1 MSTGVQTA
9 TGKFVWHDNTSTNV
23 EKAKTF
29 YTELFGWDT
38 EIFKPGE
45 IDYTMIKAGG
55 QNHGGFGAAQG
66 GAPSAWLGHV
76 LVTDVDETVLRAEG
90 AGGKLIAAPMDIPDV
105 GRMAVIADP
114 QGAVIA
120 AFASAGDPPAGEG
133 TFVWDELTTTDVAG
147 AKSFYK
153 EVFGWTSKDS
163 PMGDMTYTIFQR
175 AGDIDTA
182 GCMERPAGVDA
193 PPHWTPYIAT
203 PDVDETVTKAKGL
216 DATIIQDATDIPNM
230 GRFAI
235 IQDPTGA
242 VFGIWQTS
250 GS

>member
-1 MSTGVQTA
+1 MSTGVKTA
-9 TGKFVWHDNTSTNV
+9 IGRFVWHDITSTDV
-23 EKAKTF
+23 DKAKTF
-29 YTELFGWDT
+29 YTDLFGWET
-38 EIFKPGE
+38 ELFKPGE
-45 IDYTMIKAGG
+45 IDYAMIKAGG
-55 QNHGGFGAAQG
+55 QTHGGFGAAQG

-90 AGGKLIAAPMDIPDV
+90 AGGKVIAAPMDIPEV

-114 QGAVIA
+114 QGAVIS
-120 AFASAGDPPAGEG
+120 AFASAGEPPASEG
-133 TFVWDELTTTDVAG
+133 TFVWDELMTTDVDA

-163 PMGDMTYTIFQR
+163 DMGGMTYTIFVR
-175 AGDIDTA
+175 AGDIDVA
-182 GCMERPAGVDA
+182 GCMERPTGVQA
-193 PPHWTPYIAT
+193 PPHWLPYIAT
-203 PDVDETVTKAKGL
+203 ENV
-216 DATIIQDATDIPNM
+216 DATIAKAKELGATIFRDGTDIPNM

>member
-9 TGKFVWHDNTSTNV
+9 TGKFVWHDNNSTNV

-29 YTELFGWDT
+29 YIDLFGWGT

-45 IDYTMIKAGG
+45 IDYAMITAGG
-55 QNHGGFGAAQG
+55 QMHGGFGAAQG
-66 GAPSAWLGHV
+66 GAPSHWLGHV

-90 AGGKLIAAPMDIPDV
+90 AGGKVLAGPMDIPEV

-114 QGAVIA
+114 QGAVIS
-120 AFASAGDPPAGEG
+120 AFGSTGEPPAGEG
-133 TFVWDELTTTDVAG
+133 TFVWDELMTTDVDA

-163 PMGDMTYTIFQR
+163 DMGGMTYTIFVR
-175 AGDIDTA
+175 AEDIDAA

-203 PDVDETVTKAKGL
+203 QDVDATVTKAKTLG
-216 DATIIQDATDIPNM
+216 ATILRDGTDIPNM

-242 VFGIWQTS
+242 VFGLWQTS